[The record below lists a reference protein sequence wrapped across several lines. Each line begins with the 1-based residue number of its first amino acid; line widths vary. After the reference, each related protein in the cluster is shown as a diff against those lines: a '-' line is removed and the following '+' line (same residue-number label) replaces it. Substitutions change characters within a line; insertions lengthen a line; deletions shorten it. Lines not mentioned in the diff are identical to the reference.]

1 MMKQNSEACTGAKMA
16 IIKGVG
22 TSLGTLWGKI
32 SMRARNLG
40 KDRMKGGHRESQERE
55 RIM

>member
-40 KDRMKGGHRESQERE
+40 KDRMKGGHRESQ
-55 RIM
+55 